1 MAASPCATGVFR
13 LWITHTVTRWTGPCS
28 TGKMNAVSQQVSAS
42 AGLLSKKRGRV
53 SFEDCQWELHVEGA
67 LVDDG
72 CQGRARQLG
81 AGSSLQFSEVV
92 RKLEITLDRKMGRG
106 AALTWS
112 PPTQNTLAVDG
123 LILQRS
129 YQRGSR
135 PCQMRFAVSL
145 KDSPKRFKLSP
156 VLAKIVNL
164 RQESE
169 SKDRVVAAL
178 GRYVEQLQLR
188 DVKDGRVVNC
198 DAALLA
204 CFNVKNF
211 TFSQLDTM
219 LLPHLIS
226 PDPILIDYTVSMCNE
241 TSHMY
246 HKIVDLPI
254 SIDLGNNL
262 RRYSSL
268 DTSPSL
274 NMEFALATA
283 AAGKP
288 CSP

>member
-1 MAASPCATGVFR
+1 M
-13 LWITHTVTRWTGPCS
+13 
-28 TGKMNAVSQQVSAS
+28 
-42 AGLLSKKRGRV
+42 
-53 SFEDCQWELHVEGA
+53 
-67 LVDDG
+67 DDG

-188 DVKDGRVVNC
+188 DVKDGRVHARVVIDLASANNNLV
-198 DAALLA
+198 ASLLQ
-204 CFNVKNF
+204 F
-211 TFSQLDTM
+211 
-219 LLPHLIS
+219 
-226 PDPILIDYTVSMCNE
+226 IDCASICRRLSTVMQHSLRVSM
-241 TSHMY
+241 
-246 HKIVDLPI
+246 
-254 SIDLGNNL
+254 
-262 RRYSSL
+262 
-268 DTSPSL
+268 
-274 NMEFALATA
+274 
-283 AAGKP
+283 
-288 CSP
+288 